1 MRVGCIEI
9 SGSAL
14 LVAAVLFYLDRDGV
28 IFWLLLAC
36 MLHELGHWWAIYL
49 LGGKVQGA
57 RLSCVGAELRLSPA
71 HPFSPVRFALAALAG
86 PTVNLLLAAGS
97 SFLARCGVG
106 SRLYLFA
113 GINLG
118 LACFNL
124 LPAGRLDGG
133 RVLTGLLGGMGRED
147 LAEKVVWWC
156 SVLVTFLFFFAGG
169 VLLWESGGRNFTLLL
184 AGLWMLRTAWDGK

>member
-1 MRVGCIEI
+1 MRLGRIEI

-14 LVAAVLFYLDRDGV
+14 LVAAVLFYLDREGV

-36 MLHELGHWWAIYL
+36 ALHELGHWWAIYL

-71 HPFSPVRFALAALAG
+71 HPLSPGKLALAALAG
-86 PTVNLLLAAGS
+86 PTVNLLLAVGS
-97 SFLARCGVG
+97 GLLARGGAG

-124 LPAGRLDGG
+124 LPAERLDGG
-133 RVLTGLLGGMGRED
+133 RILMGLLGGMSRED

-156 SVLVTFLFFFAGG
+156 SFVVTILFFFAGG
-169 VLLWESGGRNFTLLL
+169 LLLWESGGRNFTLIL
-184 AGLWMLRTAWDGK
+184 AGLWVLRTVWEGK

>member
-1 MRVGCIEI
+1 MRLGRIEI

-14 LVAAVLFYLDRDGV
+14 LVAAVLFYLDREGA

-36 MLHELGHWWAIYL
+36 MLHELGHWWAIYA
-49 LGGKVQGA
+49 LGGKVQSI
-57 RLSCVGAELRLSPA
+57 RLSCAGAELRLSHVCPL
-71 HPFSPVRFALAALAG
+71 SPVRLSLAALAG
-86 PTVNLLLAAGS
+86 PAVNLLLALGS
-97 SFLARCGVG
+97 SFLAHHGAG

-133 RVLTGLLGGMGRED
+133 RALSGFLGGVGRED
-147 LAEKVVWWC
+147 LAEKATHWGSLGVAV
-156 SVLVTFLFFFAGG
+156 LFFLVGI
-169 VLLWESGGRNFTLLL
+169 VLCWESEGRNFTLIL
-184 AGLWMLRTAWDGK
+184 AGFWVLGTVWEGK